1 MRLLAD
7 ENIPGE
13 AVAALRAAGHDV
25 AWVRVDQPGSAGRDV
40 LARAQEE
47 ARILL
52 TFDKDF
58 GELAWRERLPAASGV
73 VLFRFPMPPPTDVGR
88 VIVDIVNARAD
99 WAGHFSVIEIDR
111 IRMRPL
117 PSA

>member
-7 ENIPGE
+7 ENIPGDV
-13 AVAALRAAGHDV
+13 VAALRLAGHDV
-25 AWVRVDQPGSAGRDV
+25 AWIRIDQPGSADRDV

-47 ARILL
+47 SRILL

-58 GELAWRERLPAASGV
+58 GELAWRERLPAVCGV
-73 VLFRFPMPPPTDVGR
+73 VLFRLPMPAPTDVGR
-88 VIVDIVNARAD
+88 VLAEIVNGRSD
-99 WAGHFSVIEIDR
+99 WAGHFSVVGADS

-117 PSA
+117 PTA